1 MKVVIY
7 LSNCYLRFN
16 DNVRC
21 SKSVATFSLRKAGS
35 MRGKSFLSASALGCA
50 VLFFSFTAAARQQD
64 NSQQTGDPVADAAR
78 RAREAKQNTP
88 KPRKVYTDDDVSR
101 PKPAPAAATAT
112 PTTPGSTAQP
122 GGTSANTPAPADQD
136 AKTEAAWR
144 QRFKEQRDKI
154 SRAEK
159 ELDILQRETQKAEI
173 QYYPDP
179 QKAMTEQ
186 YTRKDINDKDAKVE
200 AKRKEIAQLKDGLS
214 DLEDAL
220 RKAGGDPG
228 WARE

>member
-1 MKVVIY
+1 M
-7 LSNCYLRFN
+7 RA
-16 DNVRC
+16 
-21 SKSVATFSLRKAGS
+21 KSI
-35 MRGKSFLSASALGCA
+35 LSASALSCA
-50 VLFFSFTAAARQQD
+50 ILFSSLTLVARQQG

-78 RAREAKQNTP
+78 RAREAKQKAP
-88 KPRKVYTDDDVSR
+88 KAHKVYTDDDVSK
-101 PKPAPAAATAT
+101 PKPAPAATGDT
-112 PTTPGSTAQP
+112 PTTQEPPAGAA
-122 GGTSANTPAPADQD
+122 GISANTSAPADQD

-144 QRFKEQRDKI
+144 QRFKEQRERI

-179 QKAMTEQ
+179 QKAMNEQ
-186 YTRKDINDKDAKVE
+186 YTRKEINDKDAKIE
-200 AKRKEIAQLKDGLS
+200 AKRKEIAQLKESLS

-220 RKAGGDPG
+220 RKAGGNPG

>member
-1 MKVVIY
+1 M
-7 LSNCYLRFN
+7 RA
-16 DNVRC
+16 
-21 SKSVATFSLRKAGS
+21 KSI
-35 MRGKSFLSASALGCA
+35 LSASALSCA
-50 VLFFSFTAAARQQD
+50 ILFSSLTLVARQQG

-78 RAREAKQNTP
+78 RAREAKQKAP
-88 KPRKVYTDDDVSR
+88 KTHKVYTDDDVSK
-101 PKPAPAAATAT
+101 PKPAPAATGDT
-112 PTTPGSTAQP
+112 PTTPEPAAAAV
-122 GGTSANTPAPADQD
+122 GTSANSSAPADHD

-144 QRFKEQRDKI
+144 QRFKEQREKI

-179 QKAMTEQ
+179 QKAMNEQ
-186 YTRKDINDKDAKVE
+186 YTRKEINDKDAKIE
-200 AKRKEIAQLKDGLS
+200 AKRKEIAQLKEGLS

-220 RKAGGDPG
+220 RKAGGNPG

>member
-1 MKVVIY
+1 
-7 LSNCYLRFN
+7 
-16 DNVRC
+16 
-21 SKSVATFSLRKAGS
+21 
-35 MRGKSFLSASALGCA
+35 MRTKSFLSASALSCA
-50 VLFFSFTAAARQQD
+50 ILFSSLMLVARQQD

-78 RAREAKQNTP
+78 RAREAKQKAP
-88 KPRKVYTDDDVSR
+88 KTRKVYTDDDVSK
-101 PKPAPAAATAT
+101 PKPAQPVASGDSATTQEPATGPAAN
-112 PTTPGSTAQP
+112 
-122 GGTSANTPAPADQD
+122 TSSPADQD

-144 QRFKEQRDKI
+144 QRFKEQREKI

-159 ELDILQRETQKAEI
+159 ELDVLQREAQKAEI

-179 QKAMTEQ
+179 QKAMNEQ
-186 YTRKDINDKDAKVE
+186 YTRKEINDKDAKIE
-200 AKRKEIAQLKDGLS
+200 AKRKEIAELKLGLS